1 MDPKGKGIVIND
13 KEKDTL
19 NIEEPKGDKRNDS
32 GSNNKRGWIGD
43 PAKINPKQGKLGL

>member
-32 GSNNKRGWIGD
+32 GSNNKRG
-43 PAKINPKQGKLGL
+43 